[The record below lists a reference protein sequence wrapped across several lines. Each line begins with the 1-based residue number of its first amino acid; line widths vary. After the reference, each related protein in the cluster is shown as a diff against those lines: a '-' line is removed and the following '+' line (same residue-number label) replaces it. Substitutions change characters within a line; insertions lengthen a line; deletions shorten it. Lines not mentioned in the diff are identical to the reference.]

1 MGACSVVF
9 AFIVALFIPEKPSR
23 FSSSASHLSL
33 GDKPQLDSKESM
45 SSLAGVHIN
54 TPLPGSDEEAP
65 PAASDED
72 FEPLLQDSVV

>member
-1 MGACSVVF
+1 MGACSVVV
-9 AFIVALFIPEKPSR
+9 AFVVALFIPEKPPR
-23 FSSSASHLSL
+23 SSSASQLSL

-65 PAASDED
+65 PAASDGD
-72 FEPLLQDSVV
+72 FEPLLHDSVV